1 MLPMKRAALLTLLL
15 TGVAAAKP
23 LTIGLGYI
31 PNVQFTPFYAADAMG
46 YYKTEGFEVDFKHG
60 YVSELMPLL
69 LQGKIDA
76 VVGDAED
83 AIFAQAQGAKVK
95 YVLAMYQKLPVTIF
109 SLSSKDIVKVN
120 DLKGK
125 TLGIPGAFGAS
136 YIALQALLAKNKL
149 KETDLQIA
157 PIGFTQLE
165 AVKAGRV
172 DAALGFINNEP
183 LVLRQQNTKVNTLDL
198 TGAYPMVGNGV
209 IVSDRLLKD
218 RVTLQKILRATQ
230 KGLAY
235 TVTNPQKAFEVGK
248 KYFGSA
254 GGDISVLNASVNLMR
269 SSYTNKTAL
278 GYSDPS
284 SWAKAVNVLKSLG
297 KVPANAKAS
306 DFYSNAYLTK
316 GIR

>member
-1 MLPMKRAALLTLLL
+1 MKRVALFTLLL
-15 TGVAAAKP
+15 AGMAGAKP

-46 YYKTEGFEVDFKHG
+46 YYKAEGFEVEFKHG
-60 YVSELMPLL
+60 FVSELMPLL

-95 YVLAMYQKLPVTIF
+95 YVMAMYQKLPVTVF
-109 SLSSKDIVKVN
+109 SLAEKGINKPA

-125 TLGIPGAFGAS
+125 TLGIPGPFGAS
-136 YIALQALLAKNKL
+136 YIALQALLAKNKI
-149 KETDLQIA
+149 KESDLQIA

-183 LVLRQQNTKVNTLDL
+183 LILKQQNSKVNTLDL
-198 TGAYPMVGNGV
+198 TSAYPMVGNGV
-209 IVSDRLLKD
+209 IVSDRLLKNRAD
-218 RVTLQKILRATQ
+218 LQKILRASQ

-235 TVTNPQKAFEVGK
+235 TVTNPQKAFDVGK

-254 GGDISVLNASVNLMR
+254 GGDLSVLNASVGLMR
-269 SSYTNKTAL
+269 SSYTSKTAL
-278 GYSDPS
+278 GFSDPS
-284 SWAKAVNVLKSLG
+284 AWAKAVNVLKNLG
-297 KVPANAKAS
+297 KVPSGAKPT
-306 DFYSNAYLTK
+306 DFYSNTYLTK

>member
-1 MLPMKRAALLTLLL
+1 MKRALLLTLLF

-46 YYKTEGFEVDFKHG
+46 YYKAEGFDVEFKHG
-60 YVSELMPLL
+60 FVSELMPLL
-69 LQGKIDA
+69 LQGKLDA

-109 SLSSKDIVKVN
+109 SLAEKDITKVN

-136 YIALQALLAKNKL
+136 YIALQALLAKNKI

-183 LVLRQQNTKVNTLDL
+183 LILRQQNAKVNTLDL
-198 TGAYPMVGNGV
+198 TSAYPMVGNGV
-209 IVSDRLLKD
+209 IVSDKLLKD
-218 RVTLQKILRATQ
+218 RATLQKILRATQ

-235 TVTNPQKAFEVGK
+235 TVSNPQKAFEVGK

-254 GGDISVLNASVNLMR
+254 GGDIGVLNASVNLMR
-269 SSYTNKTAL
+269 SSYTSKTGL

-284 SWAKAVNVLKSLG
+284 SWARAINVLKSLG
-297 KVPANAKAS
+297 KVPSAAKAS
-306 DFYSNAYLTK
+306 DFYSNSYLTR
-316 GIR
+316 GIK

>member
-1 MLPMKRAALLTLLL
+1 MKRMKRFLMSALLL
-15 TGVAAAKP
+15 TSVAAAKP

-46 YYKTEGFEVDFKHG
+46 YYKAEGFEVEFKHG

-69 LQGKIDA
+69 LQGKLDA

-95 YVLAMYQKLPVTIF
+95 YVLAMYQKLPVTVF
-109 SLSSKDIVKVN
+109 SLAEKDIVKAN

-136 YIALQALLAKNKL
+136 YIALQAYLAKNKI
-149 KETDLQIA
+149 KETELTVA

-165 AVKAGRV
+165 AVKGGRV

-183 LVLRQQNTKVNTLDL
+183 LMLKQQNSKVNTLDL
-198 TGAYPMVGNGV
+198 TSAYPMVGNGV
-209 IVSDRLLKD
+209 IVSEKMLKD
-218 RVTLQKILRATQ
+218 VKTLQKILRATQ

-235 TVTNPQKAFEVGK
+235 TVTSTPKAFEVGK
-248 KYFGSA
+248 KYFGTA
-254 GGDISVLNASVNLMR
+254 GGDISVLNASVGLMR
-269 SSYTNKTAL
+269 SSYTTKTAL
-278 GYSDPS
+278 GFSDPS
-284 SWAKAVNVLKSLG
+284 AWAKAVTVLKSLARCPREP
-297 KVPANAKAS
+297 KPAT
-306 DFYSNAYLTK
+306 FTPMPT
-316 GIR
+316 